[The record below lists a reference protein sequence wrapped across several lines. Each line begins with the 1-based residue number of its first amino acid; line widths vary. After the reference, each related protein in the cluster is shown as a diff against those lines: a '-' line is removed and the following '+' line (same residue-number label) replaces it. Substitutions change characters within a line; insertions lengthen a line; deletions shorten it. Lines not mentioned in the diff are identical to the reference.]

1 MNKSSFFTGQP
12 VFSQILKLIPRYE
25 VDRIARAGNANRYC
39 KKFDTWH
46 HLLTM
51 LYASYQHC
59 TSLREIETGMAAC
72 EGRLQS
78 LNLKHFP
85 KKSTFSDANKRRSAE
100 IFEEI
105 YYMLFKRL
113 SSHLPDSRLKGSIF
127 KKLFIV
133 DSTTI
138 SLFTDIFKGPGRPP
152 ASGKKKGG
160 VKVHMAVRATD
171 DVPSL
176 IRITAAAC
184 NDVTFI
190 KGMRLPKGS
199 YVVFDK
205 GYHSHRF
212 YTELNDQRVHWITR
226 LRQNAVINVL
236 TKHSINESEA
246 ELGVLKD
253 ETIMMGHPNKNIV
266 KVECRRITFFD
277 KANRRSFEFIS
288 NNYRVKASTVAAI
301 YKRRW
306 QIELLFKRIK
316 QNMPLQ
322 YFLGDN
328 ENAIRIQIW
337 CTLIADLLLKVITKG
352 IKRTWSFSNLSSLVR
367 LHLMNYTDLRGFLN
381 NPDKARIQRMKIDPI
396 IAPTLFSG

>member
-1 MNKSSFFTGQP
+1 MNKSSFFAGQP
-12 VFSQILKLIPRYE
+12 VFSQLIKLIPRYE
-25 VDRIARAGNANRYC
+25 IDRISKSLKANRYC

-46 HLLTM
+46 HLLAM

-85 KKSTFSDANKRRSAE
+85 RKSTFSDANKRRSAE
-100 IFEEI
+100 VFEAI
-105 YYMLFKRL
+105 YQMLFKRL
-113 SSHLPDSRLKGSIF
+113 SPHLPDSRLKGSIF

-152 ASGKKKGG
+152 VTGKKKGG
-160 VKVHMAVRATD
+160 VKVHMAVRASQ

-176 IRITAAAC
+176 LRITAAAT
-184 NDVTFI
+184 NDVTFTQQI
-190 KGMRLPKGS
+190 RIPKGS

-212 YTELNDQRVHWITR
+212 YIDLNAQGINWITR
-226 LRQNAVINVL
+226 LRQNAVIDIIETNPI
-236 TKHSINESEA
+236 TDAEA
-246 ELGVLKD
+246 ELGVLLD
-253 ETIMMGHPNKNIV
+253 EEVVMGHPNKNII
-266 KVECRRITFFD
+266 KVPCRRIRFED
-277 KANRRSFEFIS
+277 KANGRCFDFIT
-288 NNYRVKASTVAAI
+288 NNHRVKPSTVAAI
-301 YKRRW
+301 YKQRW

-328 ENAIRIQIW
+328 ENAIQIQIW

-352 IKRTWSFSNLSSLVR
+352 IKRTWAFSNLSSLVR

-381 NPDKARIQRMKIDPI
+381 NPDKARIQRLKIDPI